1 MLTLTKYAW
10 FLMKWSWSTQ
20 VTIYLTLFTL
30 ELGLPFLV
38 TVESPLTSDDH
49 SVIHCLFV
57 TMCVCVCVCVCS
69 CVCACMCVHVCV
81 CVCVCVCICVH
92 VHMLQVRW
100 IKLEVRSEVWKI
112 CECGGHR

>member
-57 TMCVCVCVCVCS
+57 TMCVCVCVCVCVFM
-69 CVCACMCVHVCV
+69 CVCMHVCACV
-81 CVCVCVCICVH
+81 CVCVCVYAYVCMCTCSKYDG
-92 VHMLQVRW
+92 LN
-100 IKLEVRSEVWKI
+100 
-112 CECGGHR
+112 